1 MPART
6 MKKDSVG
13 LKIKQRIDVVGVYL
27 VEGFQLVALFVIGGT
42 VVWAAIVEYLHMI
55 QAGRASLDDILLL
68 FIYLE
73 MGAMV
78 GIYFKTDRLPVRF
91 LLYIAITVLT
101 RFLAVDVKLLTV
113 EKIFTITGA
122 ILLLTLAILVLQ
134 FGSSKLPTKEETY

>member
-1 MPART
+1 MASRTEKKLRPMP
-6 MKKDSVG
+6 K
-13 LKIKQRIDVVGVYL
+13 LKGRANTVGVYL

-42 VVWAAIVEYLHMI
+42 VVWAAVVEYLHMMDLG
-55 QAGRASLDDILLL
+55 QASLDQILL

-101 RFLAVDVKLLTV
+101 RFLAVDVKDLTDQ
-113 EKIFTITGA
+113 KILIVTGA
-122 ILLLTLAILVLQ
+122 ILLLTLAVLVLQ
-134 FGSSKLPTKEETY
+134 FGASKFPSKEETY